1 MMNFDS
7 EGNEF
12 ILVYDEGKV
21 LFNMQHEGQI
31 TTGNGIIET
40 FDTEEAMNKRI
51 EELDLIIPDYE
62 RL

>member
-51 EELDLIIPDYE
+51 EELDLIIPDY
-62 RL
+62 